1 MKIKTLSEEAY
12 REIMTVS
19 TNGTLENIENSLKQ
33 NANKQR
39 VTAVE
44 MDTDDM
50 FAPL

>member
-1 MKIKTLSEEAY
+1 META
-12 REIMTVS
+12 
-19 TNGTLENIENSLKQ
+19 LKN